1 MTALTDQPQSL
12 IDSQLKMPTSVSR
25 TSANSGFSRFTGV
38 IGPSA
43 PHLALFTVCLLLLL
57 YGYEIFNF
65 SLSIDE
71 EVHSRE
77 LALAGGITQGRWA
90 IGGLARVFPPL
101 GNMPMLSTV
110 LFCGGLGL
118 TACILA
124 RVLFRRH
131 AAQWAFAGIFVSSPL
146 WPHIAEFNTI
156 SWGFG
161 IGCVLLTF
169 ALLLTLAERR
179 FGDIGAACLL
189 AFATGIYQSFYAWFL
204 VLLCIRHLSVL
215 LGTAPDDETKAGEEF
230 PWLRSGL
237 VAVGGLLGYLA
248 VARLLLAAFS
258 LQLSYVQG
266 YVRLAEFTTGPA
278 PAFRQTLLRIWNL
291 LTGADPIYLGYG
303 HLVTP
308 LSLLGLLI
316 VVITLFAR
324 KRLRPSQRLLG
335 GASLVAGLLIA
346 ISPILVSAG
355 TAPARSLISW
365 IPFGAFLAGV
375 TLSNKSRFEKPL
387 YCLLVAALFLSIWVS
402 VSLFYVDHIARER
415 DLLLAARIMARV
427 DQIITDPPPG
437 PIPFV
442 VIGAPPKKDDT
453 LQKTEIFG
461 YSFFEFQGGNP
472 YRISA
477 YLHLLGVD
485 RMEVHLIEEVVP
497 LRPVIEAMPVWPAPG
512 SIAMVKGMLI
522 IKLGPLPP
530 A

>member
-1 MTALTDQPQSL
+1 
-12 IDSQLKMPTSVSR
+12 MPSSPSRSSANSSVSR
-25 TSANSGFSRFTGV
+25 LPAV

-43 PHLALFTVCLLLLL
+43 PHLALFTVGLLLLL

-65 SLSIDE
+65 SLSVDE
-71 EVHSRE
+71 EVHSKR
-77 LALAGGITQGRWA
+77 LALRGGIGQGRWA
-90 IGGLARVFPPL
+90 IGVLAHVFPPL
-101 GNMPMLSTV
+101 GSMPMLSTV
-110 LFCGGLGL
+110 LFCAGLGL

-215 LGTAPDDETKAGEEF
+215 LGAAPVNQTKADEEF

-237 VAVGGLLGYLA
+237 VAAGGLLGYLA

-266 YVRLAEFTTGPA
+266 YVRLAEFSTGPV
-278 PAFRQTLLRIWNL
+278 PAFRQTLHRGWNL

-303 HLVTP
+303 HIVTLLP
-308 LSLLGLLI
+308 LLGLLI
-316 VVITLFAR
+316 VVIRLLGR
-324 KRLRPSQRLLG
+324 SRLRPSQRLLG

-346 ISPILVSAG
+346 LSPILVSAG

-365 IPFGAFLAGV
+365 IPFGAFLAGA

-387 YCLLVAALFLSIWVS
+387 YCLLAAALFLSIWVS
-402 VSLFYVDHIARER
+402 VSLFYIDHIARQR

-427 DQIITDPPPG
+427 DQIKPDPPPG
-437 PIPFV
+437 RIPFV
-442 VIGAPPKKDDT
+442 VIGAPPT
-453 LQKTEIFG
+453 RAGALPKTEIFG
-461 YSFFEFQGGNP
+461 YSFFEYDNGNP
-472 YRISA
+472 NRISA

-485 RMEVHLIEEVVP
+485 TLEPHLMKDVAP

-512 SIAMVKGMLI
+512 SIAMVNGMLI

-530 A
+530 E